1 MADTTGP
8 RVIAPYPTHGSQSVA
23 VNTLITAQ
31 FNEAVDPESVTTN
44 TFFVVEQNTFEPVTG
59 TVSYVPATR
68 QAKFTPSA
76 NLKSNTKYRAIVLGQ
91 EDPWATTVVG
101 IYDTAGNYMNGQ
113 FDWVFTTGGSTSS
126 DVEMAAIPSGTTGYE
141 NVTTPNP
148 TGIIDPT
155 AYLEIID
162 TSPSHYET
170 DIRSLSAITISFND
184 DLGYIN
190 HNVLG
195 TLVLGEGRLS
205 TAVALL
211 DNYIEIKNSSVLGGA
226 PTTLDWSSTFNTA
239 NDKLTITTNASLV
252 DNYEYLVTIK
262 EGLEGSTTLPLSED
276 YTFMFTTMYDP
287 LHATTVEVRLTLGNL
302 IEDIPDDTINRII
315 HQNSLYAE
323 QLYAPLLVANTG
335 VKWYISKYVEC
346 KSALDLLKNK
356 FLNLG
361 GVGSRKVLADL
372 TIDRGNQGRDII
384 ALAGA
389 LMEDL
394 TTCVENMEGLII
406 SGGQAPVPDFAVPHL
421 RDTRGPIRDA
431 TWRRLPKIVPR
442 GAPNTP
448 GRKSSTGIS
457 RKSRNA
463 TFIRRRSF

>member
-1 MADTTGP
+1 MVDTTGP
-8 RVIAPYPTHGSQSVA
+8 RVITPYPTHGSENVA

-31 FNEAVDPESVTTN
+31 FNEAIDPISVTTN
-44 TFFVVEQNTFEPVTG
+44 TFFIVEQNTFEPITG
-59 TVSYVPATR
+59 VVSYVPATR
-68 QAKFTPSA
+68 QAKFTISS

-126 DVEMAAIPSGTTGYE
+126 DVELAAIPSGTTGYE

-148 TGIIDPT
+148 TGIISPT
-155 AYLEIID
+155 AYLEVLD

-170 DIRSLSAITISFND
+170 NINTIAAIVVSFND
-184 DLGYIN
+184 DLGYIQ

-195 TLVLGEGRLS
+195 TLILGEGRLS
-205 TAVALL
+205 TSTSIL
-211 DNYIEIKNSSVLGGA
+211 DTYIEIKNMPVLGGS
-226 PTTLDWSSTFNTA
+226 PTTLDWSGSFNTA
-239 NDKLTITTNASLV
+239 NDKLTITTDASLV
-252 DNYEYLVTIK
+252 SNYEYIVKIK
-262 EGLEGSTTLPLSED
+262 EGLEGSTTLPLASD

-287 LHATTVEVRLTLGNL
+287 LYATSVQVRLALGNL

-315 HQNSLYAE
+315 YQNSLYAA
-323 QLYAPLLVANTG
+323 QLYLPLTVANTG
-335 VKWYISKYVEC
+335 IKWYISKYVEC
-346 KSALDLLKNK
+346 KSALDLLNNK

-361 GVGSRKVLADL
+361 GISSRKVLADL

-384 ALAGA
+384 ALASN

-394 TTCVENMEGLII
+394 TICVQNMEGLII
-406 SGGQAPVPDFAVPHL
+406 SGGQSPSPDYAVPHL
-421 RDTRGPIRDA
+421 RDSRGPIRDA
-431 TWRRLPKIVPR
+431 TWRRLPKMVPR
-442 GAPNTP
+442 GAPSTP

-457 RKSRNA
+457 NRSKNS
-463 TFIRRRSF
+463 TFLRRRSF